1 MKNKTKVREYWK
13 GEVGWQSLLGALEKN
28 RKAIQSAKSIDVTCR
43 EPIEAMQAEF
53 NASMAKLTPLLERI
67 ESTDK
72 VIDQIVYRL
81 YWLIEEEVGV
91 VEGQS

>member
-1 MKNKTKVREYWK
+1 
-13 GEVGWQSLLGALEKN
+13 
-28 RKAIQSAKSIDVTCR
+28 
-43 EPIEAMQAEF
+43 MQAEF